1 MSKAKKNRMSTSI
14 IWLIIILIVLIY
26 VVYNIINLLIEP
38 TEIFLVKKDT
48 LSEEESAVGYIIRE
62 ESVIPN
68 DSGDKEILPIK
79 VEGEKV
85 AKGDI
90 VYRYSYSNEE
100 NLNKQIEELNIQIQ
114 DALEKQT
121 DLFSNDIKALNS
133 QIDSKIENLKYENN
147 IQKIIEYK
155 KDIDT
160 YINKKVNIIGESS
173 NSGSYIKEL
182 IAQKANIEK
191 QLELETKFETASVSG
206 VVSYRIDNL
215 EEVLSPKDFTTI
227 NEKVLEGLKIKT
239 GQIINTSNN
248 QCKIVNN
255 YNCYIA
261 TITESKNAKNAKVGD
276 SITIRLSTR
285 EKNQIDDFIY
295 FK

>member
-1 MSKAKKNRMSTSI
+1 M
-14 IWLIIILIVLIY
+14 
-26 VVYNIINLLIEP
+26 
-38 TEIFLVKKDT
+38 
-48 LSEEESAVGYIIRE
+48 
-62 ESVIPN
+62 
-68 DSGDKEILPIK
+68 PIK